1 MVLLP
6 TLQIKNSA
14 KALDKS
20 GEHFLYLCSMFPY
33 LSDATVKQSIFVGQ
47 QIREVMFDEN
57 FKMKLNSSEVAAW
70 KSLHHCFMAFWAT
83 RRGKLTQNHM
93 KSVTKLPEVKM
104 ADVTENSLLTLT
116 HQLLS

>member
-6 TLQIKNSA
+6 TLQIKNSV

-20 GEHFLYLCSMFPY
+20 GHCFLYLCSNFPY
-33 LSDATVKQSIFVGQ
+33 LSEAKVKQSTFVDL
-47 QIREVMFDEN
+47 QIREFMYDEN
-57 FKMKLNSSEVAAW
+57 FEMKLNLSEVAAW

-116 HQLLS
+116 PQLLS